1 MLRFV
6 TRSQKK
12 YTQEVHFTRAGAI
25 ESRTTQLARGSPSQT
40 LVHVASQAMASR
52 TRLKWLLG
60 ESDLRLAESDST
72 V

>member
-1 MLRFV
+1 MLGFI
-6 TRSQKK
+6 
-12 YTQEVHFTRAGAI
+12 FTGARAT
-25 ESRTTQLARGSPSQT
+25 ESRTTQLARVSSSQT
-40 LVHVASQAMASR
+40 LVHVACQVIASQ

>member
-6 TRSQKK
+6 TRIQKK
-12 YTQEVHFTRAGAI
+12 YTQEVHFTKAGAI

-40 LVHVASQAMASR
+40 LVHVASKAMPLWR
-52 TRLKWLLG
+52 VGL
-60 ESDLRLAESDST
+60 